1 MQRTEFFF
9 LLWRFLMCCF
19 SPPLLNFLPV
29 SPGGCFG
36 CLRVPPTGSHQ
47 LLTRESFYSPSPS
60 HSLSSP
66 PPTNPIHSSFP
77 LFTPSSP
84 RPHSTSSHILLFRL
98 CYLLLLPSLKAFCI
112 FSILHRSVLLF
123 QQLVT
128 VLLIKSDICQNNFG
142 PLEGSVCKNPSVR
155 HRPLLPWQHFF
166 TTFPEGHIMVRFA
179 RRRVRVVSVAR
190 LPTNYGTLGNPMTR

>member
-1 MQRTEFFF
+1 MQRTKFPF
-9 LLWRFLMCCF
+9 LLWRFLMFCF

-84 RPHSTSSHILLFRL
+84 RPLSSSSHIILFRL

-112 FSILHRSVLLF
+112 FAILHRSVLLF
-123 QQLVT
+123 QQVVT
-128 VLLIKSDICQNNFG
+128 VLLIKCDICQNNFG
-142 PLEGSVCKNPSVR
+142 
-155 HRPLLPWQHFF
+155 
-166 TTFPEGHIMVRFA
+166 
-179 RRRVRVVSVAR
+179 RV
-190 LPTNYGTLGNPMTR
+190 